1 MATPTTLAVRAA
13 WTTYFSTEAVGPPEK
28 AIPADPFDLFRFRK
42 LIMSKNNERNVFGQ
56 AAGPITLAPAE
67 ARTRFP
73 GHHVDCFCSAQLTV
87 VTYIVASGARHYR
100 LRCLACQRLSR
111 TSLPQRL
118 LNCATSAEAPIVRG
132 ASASERGF
140 FCEHCGAAGVE
151 THHWA
156 PRSLFLD
163 YNAWPTAQLCHACHA
178 LWRHVMR
185 AGSARL

>member
-1 MATPTTLAVRAA
+1 VIAV
-13 WTTYFSTEAVGPPEK
+13 ENK
-28 AIPADPFDLFRFRK
+28 
-42 LIMSKNNERNVFGQ
+42 ERNVFGQ
-56 AAGPITLAPAE
+56 AAGLITFTPAE

-73 GHHVDCFCSAQLTV
+73 DHHVDCFCSARLTV
-87 VTYIVASGARHYR
+87 VAYIIASGAGHYR

-118 LNCATSAEAPIVRG
+118 LSCATSAEAPIVR
-132 ASASERGF
+132 SATAAEPGF

-178 LWRHVMR
+178 LWHHVMR